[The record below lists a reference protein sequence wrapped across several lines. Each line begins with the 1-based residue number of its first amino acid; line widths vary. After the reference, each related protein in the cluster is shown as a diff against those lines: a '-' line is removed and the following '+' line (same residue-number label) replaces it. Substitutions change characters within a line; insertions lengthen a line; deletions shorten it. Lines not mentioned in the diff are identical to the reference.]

1 MPTAP
6 PINVNGLFPI
16 LDNELTRLLSS
27 LTEEE
32 WHRPTIARLWNVK
45 DVAAHLLDGNVR
57 VLSMSR
63 DKYFGMNPG
72 DKPLLDF
79 LNDINA
85 DWVKAMKRMSPA
97 VLLWLLELTSRP
109 VSDHFTSLD
118 PYGKAIFPVAWA
130 GEAESLNW
138 MHIARE
144 YTERFIHQ
152 QQIRH
157 AVDKPGIVT
166 KELFYPFIDTFM
178 QALPYTYRDIQA
190 EEGTVVKVSVT
201 TEAGGDWYISRE
213 RDRWKL
219 AGAANADAALTI
231 DPDTAWQLFSKGITP
246 AAAKKRVKIEGDV
259 SLAEVGLTMV
269 SVMA

>member
-1 MPTAP
+1 VT
-6 PINVNGLFPI
+6 GLFPL
-16 LDNELTRLLSS
+16 LDKELTRLLSS

-45 DVAAHLLDGNVR
+45 DIAAHLLDGNVR

-63 DKYFGMNPG
+63 DGYFGINPG
-72 DKPLLDF
+72 DKELLDF
-79 LNDINA
+79 LNEINA
-85 DWVKAMKRMSPA
+85 DWVKAMKRMSPG
-97 VLLWLLELTSRP
+97 VLMWLLELTSKP
-109 VSDHFTSLD
+109 VSDHFASLD

-152 QQIRH
+152 QQVRH
-157 AVDKPGIVT
+157 GVGKPGIIT
-166 KELFYPFIDTFM
+166 KELFYPFMDTFM
-178 QALPYTYRDIQA
+178 HALPYTYRHTAATD
-190 EEGTVVKVSVT
+190 GTVVKVSVT

-213 RDRWKL
+213 RDGWKL
-219 AGAANADAALTI
+219 TGATAADATLSM
-231 DPDTAWQLFSKGITP
+231 DPDTAWQLFSKGIAP
-246 AAAKKRVKIEGDV
+246 AAAKPLVKMEGDA
-259 SLAEVGLTMV
+259 SLAEVALNMI